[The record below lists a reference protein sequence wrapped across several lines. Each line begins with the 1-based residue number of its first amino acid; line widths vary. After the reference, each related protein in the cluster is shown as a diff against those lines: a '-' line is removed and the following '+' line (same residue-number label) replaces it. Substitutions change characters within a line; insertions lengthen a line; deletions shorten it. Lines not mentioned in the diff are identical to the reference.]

1 VKLRRLFRLD
11 NWHQYVEARP
21 KWYYVSPLIVEPG
34 EGALVPRLGGLAKQ
48 ELANTTMTDARQ
60 YRRLL
65 IGCAFL
71 LAYVALDYVSYVKP
85 YRGLGITPWNPPP
98 GLSIAV
104 IFLGGWFYAPFVL
117 LAPALADLVV
127 RGAGLGLWLELLL
140 SFGVGSTYLAGGLA
154 LQRIMSFDPR
164 FRFVRDALT
173 LIAVAASSA
182 LAAAAVYV
190 VILRGSGTI
199 FQNEVVAVAWRAA
212 VGDVIGILVIA
223 PLVFLAATYR
233 PWPVVG
239 PLALVQL
246 FALMAAIAIV
256 FGYQEATAFQLF
268 YLLFLPLLWIALSY
282 GPPGSAVALLLIQ
295 IGLIIGAEIRFG
307 PDPGLGALQVLMI
320 ALAITGLI
328 VGTIVAEREDSAAR
342 LRDQQAAI
350 SRALRIRSAGEV
362 AATIAH
368 EINQP
373 LTALN
378 TYAGIASKAMEEGN
392 IDLASRAIEKVKSE
406 TERANEVLKG
416 IRELLRQGTITKR
429 SVDLRAKLEELQQ
442 LLGEDFAKKGIRFAI
457 YVEPDFPIIK
467 ADGVQLQQAIHNLI
481 VNGAEAILGLER
493 GGVILTAVTLSDH
506 DVLIEVRDNGPGFP
520 TGFDV
525 NEPAPFTTT
534 KPEGSGLGLAVARSI
549 AEAHGG
555 SLAISSSSR
564 GARVV
569 MRLPIEREADEQNR
583 NHH

>member
-1 VKLRRLFRLD
+1 
-11 NWHQYVEARP
+11 
-21 KWYYVSPLIVEPG
+21 
-34 EGALVPRLGGLAKQ
+34 
-48 ELANTTMTDARQ
+48 
-60 YRRLL
+60 
-65 IGCAFL
+65 
-71 LAYVALDYVSYVKP
+71 VKP

-98 GLSIAV
+98 GLSIAL
-104 IFLGGWFYAPFVL
+104 IYLGGAFYAPFVL
-117 LAPALADLVV
+117 IAPALADVVV

-154 LQRIMSFDPR
+154 LQRLSGFDPR

-173 LIAVAASSA
+173 LIGIAVASA
-182 LAAAAVYV
+182 LVAAAVYV

-212 VGDVIGILVIA
+212 VGDLIGILVIA
-223 PLVFLAATYR
+223 PLVFLAATFR
-233 PWPVVG
+233 RWPAFSPMGLLQIV
-239 PLALVQL
+239 ALI
-246 FALMAAIAIV
+246 ASIAIV

-282 GPPGSAVALLLIQ
+282 GPPGSAIALLLIQ

-373 LTALN
+373 LTAVS
-378 TYAGIASKAMEEGN
+378 TYAGIASKAMEDGN
-392 IDLASRAIEKVKSE
+392 LDLASRAIGKIRSE
-406 TERANEVLKG
+406 SVRANEVLKG

-429 SVDLRAKLEELQQ
+429 KVDLKDKMEELEQ
-442 LLGEDFAKKGIRFAI
+442 LLVEDLAKKGIRLAI
-457 YVEPDFPIIK
+457 YVEPEFPIIE

-481 VNGAEAILGLER
+481 VNSAEAILDVGR
-493 GGVILTAVTLSDH
+493 RGVILLAVTLSDQ

-520 TGFDV
+520 PGFDV
-525 NEPAPFTTT
+525 NEPALFTTT

-564 GARVV
+564 GSRVV
-569 MRLPIEREADEQNR
+569 MKLPIERGDR
-583 NHH
+583 